1 MDPRANYIKRY
12 FRSFSLRV
20 KSDMISSYS
29 RTYVFWK
36 SRARDAL
43 EIAIV
48 QRHRTIVVLNNY

>member
-20 KSDMISSYS
+20 KSDTSSYS